1 VTLETTITGVYIHI
15 DDRGPGIA
23 PGLLTTITDPFVRG
37 EGSRNQA
44 SGGYGLGLS
53 IAQRIASSHGGELL
67 LHNREGG
74 GLRVSVLLPR

>member
-1 VTLETTITGVYIHI
+1 MIGARAPLIAFNVY
-15 DDRGPGIA
+15 
-23 PGLLTTITDPFVRG
+23 LTTNEV
-37 EGSRNQA
+37 
-44 SGGYGLGLS
+44 S